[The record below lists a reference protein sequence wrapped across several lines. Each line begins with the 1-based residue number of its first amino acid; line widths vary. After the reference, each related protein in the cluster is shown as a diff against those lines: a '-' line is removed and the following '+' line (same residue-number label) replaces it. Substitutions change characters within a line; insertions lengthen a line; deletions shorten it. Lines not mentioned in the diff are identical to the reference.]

1 MPARARGRVCQRQ
14 MAARGCV
21 YVLEMSRSH
30 LHGSLCPAEEGG
42 RVGAASCIGCL
53 FASSLFSH
61 MLVPFCLY
69 CSLSHL
75 SHSLP
80 ATVFASEPSSST
92 ACLYLPVIAWPYLA
106 ALNIFIFYCSV
117 YFYLLSIQ
125 TPPVSPFLHL
135 FTIDPSGLF
144 SVWLSEINPKKVT
157 EIDARLVPH
166 SRACIWCND
175 PKPKLL
181 LL

>member
-1 MPARARGRVCQRQ
+1 MSKTDGGAWPCL
-14 MAARGCV
+14 CV
-21 YVLEMSRSH
+21 GNESISFTVVSLPSR
-30 LHGSLCPAEEGG
+30 GG
-42 RVGAASCIGCL
+42 RAGAASCIGCL

-75 SHSLP
+75 SHRLP

-125 TPPVSPFLHL
+125 SPTLSPFLHL
-135 FTIDPSGLF
+135 FTRDPSGLF
-144 SVWLSEINPKKVT
+144 TMWLSKIIPKKGDRNRRSTV
-157 EIDARLVPH
+157 VPH
-166 SRACIWCND
+166 SLACIWCND